1 MIELKNVTKIY
12 ENGGAKTVALSN
24 VNLKVYDGEF
34 LSIVGKSGSGKS
46 TLLHILGGMTTVTS
60 GTYKF
65 NDIEVS
71 GLSENKLHE
80 FRKDNVGFV
89 FQQFALI
96 DRYTVYE
103 NIEMPLLA
111 RGVQRK
117 NRKELITRYLN
128 DLGIEKLKNKN
139 VNLLSGGEQ
148 QRVAIAR
155 ALVTNNDLILADEP
169 TGALDSENGKE
180 VLNILKRINR
190 NGKTVIIITHD
201 DEIAGMTDRKIIIED
216 GCVQVAKPHGNV
228 AGTGAEN
235 SRAD

>member
-1 MIELKNVTKIY
+1 MIELRNVTKVY
-12 ENGGAKTVALSN
+12 DNGGAKTIALSN
-24 VNLKVYDGEF
+24 IDLKIYDGEF

-60 GTYKF
+60 GTYNF

-71 GLSENKLHE
+71 SLSENKLHE
-80 FRKDNVGFV
+80 FRRDNVSFI

-103 NIEMPLLA
+103 NIEIPLLA
-111 RGVQRK
+111 KGVQKK
-117 NRKELITRYLN
+117 NRKELITRYLE
-128 DLGIEKLKNKN
+128 DLDIKKLKRKN
-139 VNLLSGGEQ
+139 TNLLSGGEQ

-155 ALVTNNDLILADEP
+155 ALVANNDLILADEP

-190 NGKTVIIITHD
+190 KGKTVIIITHD
-201 DEIAGMTDRKIIIED
+201 DEIAEMTDRKVVIED
-216 GCVQVAKPHGNV
+216 GRILA
-228 AGTGAEN
+228 
-235 SRAD
+235 